1 MSEVARSLENREQQ
15 LSASQLRKLPVEQR
29 NAILAAQATLA
40 EPIYRGD
47 KRLTDF
53 EAFGEDDL
61 QGESSSTETGLDLAS
76 SIRPVN

>member
-1 MSEVARSLENREQQ
+1 MSDVARSLENREQHI
-15 LSASQLRKLPVEQR
+15 SASQLRKLPVEER

-40 EPIYRGD
+40 EPIYRSD

-61 QGESSSTETGLDLAS
+61 HGESSSTETG
-76 SIRPVN
+76 

>member
-1 MSEVARSLENREQQ
+1 MSGVAGSAEKAVQC
-15 LSASQLRKLPVEQR
+15 LSASQLRKLPVEER
-29 NAILAAQATLA
+29 NAILAAQAAIA

-61 QGESSSTETGLDLAS
+61 HGESSSTETG
-76 SIRPVN
+76 

>member
-1 MSEVARSLENREQQ
+1 MSDVARALENREQH
-15 LSASQLRKLPVEQR
+15 LTASQLRKLPVEER

-40 EPIYRGD
+40 EPIYRSD

-61 QGESSSTETGLDLAS
+61 HGESFRSNPSRNRVSSGNSAS
-76 SIRPVN
+76 